1 MGNITFSGQ
10 ALKRL
15 EKDAEAGAME
25 IMFPGTIKEIR
36 LSRELMTA
44 LDQMQNHRDLP
55 PSVRAAFGNLYQHYQ
70 WQIENDLP

>member
-15 EKDAEAGAME
+15 EKDAEVGAME
-25 IMFPGTIKEIR
+25 IMFPGTVKEIR

-44 LDQMQNHRDLP
+44 LDKMSNHRDLP
-55 PSVRAAFGNLYQHYQ
+55 VDVRAAFGNLYEHYQ
-70 WQIENDLP
+70 WQMANDLP